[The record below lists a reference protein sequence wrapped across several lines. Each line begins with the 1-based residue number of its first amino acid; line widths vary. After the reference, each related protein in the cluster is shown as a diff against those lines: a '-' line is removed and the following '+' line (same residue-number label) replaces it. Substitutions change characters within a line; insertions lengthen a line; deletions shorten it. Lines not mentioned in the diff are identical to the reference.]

1 MKKALG
7 ADRPQPDEFIIDTL
21 IQDGK
26 NKEALEAANAAAL
39 EFPGERQ
46 FKLLKAQAASRL
58 GDMQTADA
66 TLQSLMK
73 HTSENSQTYSFLSS
87 IHLQANQL
95 KDARDNARK

>member
-26 NKEALEAANAAAL
+26 NKEALEAANAAAVK
-39 EFPGERQ
+39 FPGERQ
-46 FKLLKAQAASRL
+46 FKLLKAQAAGRL
-58 GDMQTADA
+58 GDMQTAAA

-73 HTSENSQTYSFLSS
+73 NSKEDSPTYSFLSS
-87 IHLQANQL
+87 IQLEANQL
-95 KDARDNARK
+95 KDAE